1 MPVNASSSKPEAA
14 VLREKIVRFQQP
26 FWRRSV
32 FQAVSSFGGFI
43 ATCGLMYLLLPISA
57 WLSLALAPLAAV
69 FVVRIFI
76 IQHDCGHQAFFRSRL
91 TNDWVGRVCSLAT
104 FTPFA
109 NWRRQHAQ
117 HHAAWNNLDTRPGG
131 IDMYSSCLTVREYHN
146 LSRFERLR
154 YRILY
159 HPVVALVILPP
170 LIFLLLYRLP
180 FDTPRAWRA
189 ERLSVYLTNLS
200 LLTLITGLGL
210 VLGFGAVLLVQLSIM
225 LIASTIGVWLFSVQ
239 HRFETTLWARGSEWR
254 TNTAALQG
262 SSYLRLPS
270 ALHWATGNIGFHH
283 VHHLSSRIPNY
294 RLRECHEAV
303 PAIQQVKGIT
313 LWQALRGARLALWDE
328 DRRQMVGFRSAAA
341 GRKDS

>member
-1 MPVNASSSKPEAA
+1 MPVVNASSSKPQTAS
-14 VLREKIVRFQQP
+14 LREQIVRFQQP

-43 ATCGLMYLLLPISA
+43 ASCSLMYLLFPVSA

-117 HHAAWNNLDTRPGG
+117 HHAGWNNLDTRPSG
-131 IDMYSSCLTVREYHN
+131 IDMYSSCLTVREYRD
-146 LSRFERLR
+146 LSRLHRLR

-180 FDTPRAWRA
+180 FDTPATWKS
-189 ERLSVYLTNLS
+189 ERRSVYLTNLS
-200 LLTLITGLGL
+200 LLTLMTGLGL
-210 VLGFGAVLLVQLSIM
+210 GLGFGAVLLVQLSTM

-239 HRFETTLWARGSEWR
+239 HRFETTLWARTDNWR
-254 TNTAALQG
+254 TDAAALQG

-303 PAIQQVKGIT
+303 PAVGRVRGIT

-328 DRRQMVGFRSAAA
+328 DRQQMVGFR
-341 GRKDS
+341 